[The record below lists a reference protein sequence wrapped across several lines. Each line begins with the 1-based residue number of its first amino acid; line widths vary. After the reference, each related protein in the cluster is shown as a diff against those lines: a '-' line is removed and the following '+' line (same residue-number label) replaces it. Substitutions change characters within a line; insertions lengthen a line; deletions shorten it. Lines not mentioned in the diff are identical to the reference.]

1 MYQYLPYLEKDG
13 WEIVEQPLLTKN
25 YINYL
30 FENAPV
36 PYTEII
42 AGYLKRI
49 GLLISK
55 YEFDIIWLQQEAF
68 PWAPRWFEKM
78 LLKSRVP
85 LVVDYDDAFFHRYDL
100 HENMI
105 VKMFLGKK
113 IDAVMNTASIVVAGN
128 EYLASRARANRT
140 KQIEIIPTVVNLDR
154 FLVGTEIK
162 NEKFV
167 IGWLGSP
174 PTAKYLLS
182 IEEELKLFCSDGESK
197 LIVIGSK
204 DFSMDGLPIEI
215 RKWKDEN
222 EVSDVQ
228 GFDVGIMPLVDSPWE
243 RGKCGFKLIQYMACG
258 KPVIASPVGVNTEI
272 VQHGI
277 NGFLANNSEEWI
289 QYLHILKND
298 PDLRNK
304 MGLAGRKLVE
314 EKYSLQANGPRLA
327 AIFKNLFEIA
337 RN

>member
-1 MYQYLPYLEKDG
+1 MFQYLPYLEKDG
-13 WEIVEQPLLTKN
+13 WEIIEQPLLNKN

-30 FENAPV
+30 FEDAPV
-36 PYTEII
+36 PYAEII

-55 YEFDIIWLQQEAF
+55 YEFDVIWLQQEAF
-68 PWAPRWFEKM
+68 PWAPPWFEKI
-78 LLKSRVP
+78 LLKSKVP
-85 LVVDYDDAFFHRYDL
+85 VVVDYDDAFFHRYDL
-100 HENMI
+100 HNSRFVRMI
-105 VKMFLGKK
+105 LGKK
-113 IDAVMNTASIVVAGN
+113 IDAVMNTASVVVAGN
-128 EYLASRARANRT
+128 EYLASRARANGT
-140 KQIEIIPTVVNLDR
+140 KEIEIIPTVVSLDR
-154 FLVGTEIK
+154 FFIGPEIK

-182 IEEELKLFCSDGESK
+182 IHEELKSFCSDGESE
-197 LIVIGSK
+197 LIVVGSK
-204 DFSMDGLPIEI
+204 DFSMDGLPVEI
-215 RKWKDEN
+215 RKWTDEN
-222 EVSDVQ
+222 EVRDVQ
-228 GFDVGIMPLVDSPWE
+228 GFDIGIMPLIDSPWE

-277 NGFLANNSEEWI
+277 NGFLAYNSKDWI
-289 QYLHILKND
+289 HYLGILKND
-298 PDLRNK
+298 PELRNK

-327 AIFKNLFEIA
+327 MMFKNLA
-337 RN
+337 AANRN